1 MKLAPIVLFVY
12 NRPVHTKRTVESLLN
27 NTLSS
32 QSILYIFSDAQ
43 KREEDKSKVEEV
55 RKYIHSIEGFKEI
68 HLIERKKNLGLAK
81 SIISGVTEVIDK
93 YDTVIVL
100 EDDLVTSPKFLTYMN
115 YLFNEY
121 DNQKNIFSITGY
133 NHPKSL
139 MKISDNYPYDV
150 YFNPRACSWSWGT
163 WKDRW
168 DKVDWEV
175 TDLKNFIQNKDLQKK
190 FNYSGEDKSEMLMK
204 QMRGEID
211 SWAIRWDYT
220 HFKNDSFCV
229 YPVKSYV
236 DNIGN
241 DSTGVH
247 CGKNTRFNQ
256 LNLNLL
262 ETPKVPPKIEI
273 NHEIMSD
280 FRKVYKE
287 NIFKKIIYGV
297 IKDTSFYKYYR
308 KIRYQ
313 K

>member
-1 MKLAPIVLFVY
+1 MKLAPVTLFVY
-12 NRPVHTKRTVESLLN
+12 NRYVHARKTVESLID

-32 QSILYIFSDAQ
+32 QSVLYIFSDAA
-43 KREEDKSKVEEV
+43 KREEDKSEVEAV
-55 RKYIHSIEGFKEI
+55 RKYIYSIKGFKEI
-68 HLIERKKNLGLAK
+68 HIVERKKNLGLAK
-81 SIISGVTEVIDK
+81 SIISGVTEVVDQYGTI
-93 YDTVIVL
+93 IVL

-115 YLFNEY
+115 HLLNEY
-121 DNQKNIFSITGY
+121 EDQKNIFSVTGY

-139 MKISDNYPYDV
+139 MKIPENYPYDA

-168 DKVDWEV
+168 DKADWDV
-175 TDLKNFIQNKDLQKK
+175 TDFEEFIQNKALQKK
-190 FNYSGEDKSEMLMK
+190 FNFSGEDKSEMLIK

-220 HFKNDSFCV
+220 HFKNNAFCV
-229 YPVKSYV
+229 YPIKSYI

-247 CGKNTRFNQ
+247 CSKSNRFNQ
-256 LNLNLL
+256 LDLNML

-273 NHEIMSD
+273 NHEIMSN
-280 FRKVYKE
+280 FWKVYHRNIIRKV
-287 NIFKKIIYGV
+287 IYSLV
-297 IKDTSFYKYYR
+297 KDLFLYKYYR
-308 KIRYQ
+308 KIRFQ